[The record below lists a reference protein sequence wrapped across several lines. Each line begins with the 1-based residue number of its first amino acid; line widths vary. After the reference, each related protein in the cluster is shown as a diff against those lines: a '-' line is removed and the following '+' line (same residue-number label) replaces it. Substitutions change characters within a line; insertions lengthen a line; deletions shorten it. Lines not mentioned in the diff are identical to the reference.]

1 MSMDRHDL
9 VPPGLPGIAAA
20 LAEFTDAELRALIL
34 AVNTV
39 PPFASGLSAWL
50 EHAGD
55 WELCRRAGV
64 DFQLQRPEAAIDP
77 DDEAA
82 SLAAAAMLRERFARD
97 APAVAAL
104 FAAIIGELGA
114 TATRH

>member
-1 MSMDRHDL
+1 MPMDRHDL
-9 VPPGLPGIAAA
+9 VPSGLPLIAAA
-20 LAEFTDAELRALIL
+20 LAEFTDAELHALIL
-34 AVNTV
+34 AVNIV
-39 PPFASGLSAWL
+39 PPIASGLSAWL

-64 DFQLQRPEAAIDP
+64 EFQLQRPDAAIDP
-77 DDEAA
+77 DDETA
-82 SLAAAAMLRERFARD
+82 SLAAAVMLHQRFARD

-104 FAAIIGELGA
+104 FAAVISALGA